1 MHFAVPKNAPM
12 TWKPNSKPGRQ
23 LAKKLKRM
31 PPLSKVFA
39 RGFKPLKM
47 L

>member
-1 MHFAVPKNAPM
+1 MHFVVPRNAPM
-12 TWKPNSKPGRQ
+12 TWKPSSKPAKQ
-23 LAKKLKRM
+23 LARRLKRM
-31 PPLSKVFA
+31 LLLSKVFT